1 MYYIFI
7 QLAFFYICPVNKKLY
22 KTALLSSPILALYGT
37 VPIFVFNKVDI
48 PYFLLIW
55 FSLCVLIFIFWT
67 INIVILSK
75 IKKIDSLKRYVL
87 SYGITILLQGLN
99 VPIIHQLNIKTSFF
113 ISILPL
119 IGGVIAIN
127 TIILILANFIVLQFQ
142 KEHAEAEIQ
151 QLKVSNLEAQ
161 KHLLIQQ
168 LHPHFLFNA
177 LSTLKSLIKENPE
190 GAEDYSV
197 KLSEFLRYSIQA
209 QSSEL
214 VNLEEELQFTR
225 DYIELQKV
233 RFGDAF
239 HCEIDIP
246 NTYLSLKLPT
256 FALQTLVENAIKH
269 NRFTDKK
276 PLFISIKIEND
287 KIKVS
292 NNKTKKALIQPSGTG
307 LKNLNE
313 RYELA
318 ANQSVVIKDDETQFT
333 VFLNLIDK

>member
-1 MYYIFI
+1 M
-7 QLAFFYICPVNKKLY
+7 NKKLY

-37 VPIFVFNKVDI
+37 VPIFVLNKIDV
-48 PYFLLIW
+48 PLFLLMWLGLTI
-55 FSLCVLIFIFWT
+55 FIFIFWI

-75 IKKIDSLKRYVL
+75 IKKPDSLKRYVL
-87 SYGITILLQGLN
+87 SYGTVLFLQSLHEQILRNLN
-99 VPIIHQLNIKTSFF
+99 VAVPFF
-113 ISILPL
+113 VSLIPL
-119 IGGVIAIN
+119 IGGIIAIN
-127 TIILILANFIVLQFQ
+127 TIILILSNFIVLQFQ

-151 QLKVSNLEAQ
+151 QLKVSNLEAH

-168 LHPHFLFNA
+168 LQPHFLFNA
-177 LSTLKSLIKENPE
+177 LSTLKSLIRENPE

-246 NTYLSLKLPT
+246 NTFLSAKLPT
-256 FALQTLVENAIKH
+256 FALQALVENAIKH
-269 NRFTDKK
+269 NNFTDKK
-276 PLFISIKIEND
+276 PLFISIKMEND
-287 KIKVS
+287 RIKVS
-292 NNKTKKALIQPSGTG
+292 NNKTKKALIQPSGMG

-313 RYELA
+313 RYKLA
-318 ANQSVVIKDDETQFT
+318 ANQSVVIMDEETQFT
-333 VFLNLIDK
+333 VFLNLISK

>member
-1 MYYIFI
+1 M
-7 QLAFFYICPVNKKLY
+7 NKKLY

-37 VPIFVFNKVDI
+37 VPIFVLNKVDV
-48 PYFLLIW
+48 PLFLLMWLGLTI
-55 FSLCVLIFIFWT
+55 FIFIFWI

-75 IKKIDSLKRYVL
+75 IEKPDSLKRYVL
-87 SYGITILLQGLN
+87 SYGIVFFLQILQELIIRISN
-99 VPIIHQLNIKTSFF
+99 VVAPFH
-113 ISILPL
+113 ISIIPL
-119 IGGVIAIN
+119 IGGVTAIN
-127 TIILILANFIVLQFQ
+127 TIILILSNFIVLQFQ
-142 KEHAEAEIQ
+142 KEDAEAEIQ
-151 QLKVSNLEAQ
+151 QLKVSNLEAH

-168 LHPHFLFNA
+168 LQPHFLFNA
-177 LSTLKSLIKENPE
+177 LSTLKSLIRENPE

-246 NTYLSLKLPT
+246 NTFLSFKLPT
-256 FALQTLVENAIKH
+256 FALQALVENAIKH
-269 NRFTDKK
+269 NNFTDKK
-276 PLFISIKIEND
+276 PLFINIKMEND
-287 KIKVS
+287 RIKVS

-318 ANQSVVIKDDETQFT
+318 ANQSVVIVDEETQFT
-333 VFLNLIDK
+333 VFLNLISK

>member
-1 MYYIFI
+1 
-7 QLAFFYICPVNKKLY
+7 VNKKLY

-37 VPIFVFNKVDI
+37 APIFVLNKVDI

-55 FSLCVLIFIFWT
+55 FSLCLLIFIFWT
-67 INIVILSK
+67 INIMILSK
-75 IKKIDSLKRYVL
+75 IKKINNPKRYVL
-87 SYGITILLQGLN
+87 SYGITILLQGLQ
-99 VPIIHQLNIKTSFF
+99 VLIVYALNIKIPIF
-113 ISILPL
+113 ISIIPL
-119 IGGVIAIN
+119 TGAVIAIN

-142 KEHAEAEIQ
+142 KENAEAEIQ
-151 QLKVSNLEAQ
+151 QLKVSNLEAH

-246 NTYLSLKLPT
+246 TTYLSLKLPT
-256 FALQTLVENAIKH
+256 FALQALVENAIKH
-269 NRFTDKK
+269 NNFTDKK
-276 PLFISIKIEND
+276 PLFISIKMEND

-318 ANQSVVIKDDETQFT
+318 SNQSVVIKDEEAQFT
-333 VFLNLIDK
+333 VFLNLIGK

>member
-1 MYYIFI
+1 MYYTFI

-22 KTALLSSPILALYGT
+22 KTALLSSPILAFYGT
-37 VPIFVFNKVDI
+37 APIFVFNKTDI
-48 PYFLLIW
+48 PFFLLTW
-55 FSLCVLIFIFWT
+55 FALSVFIFIFWV
-67 INIVILSK
+67 INIAILSK
-75 IKKIDSLKRYVL
+75 INKIDSLKRYVL
-87 SYGITILLQGLN
+87 SYAIVIFLQILHVLIVYVLD
-99 VPIIHQLNIKTSFF
+99 IRIL
-113 ISILPL
+113 ISISIIPL
-119 IGGVIAIN
+119 IGAVIAIN

-239 HCEIDIP
+239 YCEIDIP
-246 NTYLSLKLPT
+246 DTYLSFKLPT
-256 FALQTLVENAIKH
+256 FALQALVENAIKH
-269 NRFTDKK
+269 NSFTDKK
-276 PLFISIKIEND
+276 PLFISIKMEND

-318 ANQSVVIKDDETQFT
+318 SNQSVVIMDEETQFT
-333 VFLNLIDK
+333 VFLNLIGK